1 MMNKTLYDLQKNREA
16 KAIASGIVDFLEKKD
31 ADDGFRNYVFCNIY
45 ELHKMKNEGMNP
57 NDAMKVMLNKFKENL
72 KKILREKERMAELN
86 AEIFLLN
93 EEREKVKQD
102 EKRQKKL
109 LNKRVKKDLKRLVKL
124 AKKYNIPIKK

>member
-1 MMNKTLYDLQKNREA
+1 MINQTLYNLRKNRED
-16 KAIASGIVDFLEKKD
+16 KRITSEIINFLEKKN
-31 ADDGFRNYVFCNIY
+31 ADNEFRNYVKCNIH
-45 ELHKMKNEGMNP
+45 ELHKMKNEGMSP
-57 NDAMKVMLNKFKENL
+57 DDAMKVMLDNFKENL
-72 KKILREKERMAELN
+72 KKLLREKERRAELK

-93 EEREKVKQD
+93 EEKEKQEQE